1 MEKVWALRAGG
12 AEHTIARMEIEECV
26 HAHRMM
32 IAVSTYCAARS
43 SRRRFPVQEPLLA
56 LDPQVAYLYSLRVVR
71 GRFKEGER
79 SISKSPEWAV
89 RYARFVLKGRFKMAE
104 KAIAGSP
111 RWAYEYA
118 DKVMH
123 GRLPRAMH
131 LKMAS
136 MPENRFARKYMEGD
150 LSKKSEKD

>member
-1 MEKVWALRAGG
+1 MDSDEWAS
-12 AEHTIARMEIEECV
+12 
-26 HAHRMM
+26 AHRMM
-32 IAVSTYCAARS
+32 LAVSTYCAARS
-43 SRRRFPVQEPLLA
+43 SRRRFFVQEPLLA

-71 GRFKEGER
+71 GRFREGER
-79 SISKSPEWAV
+79 AISKSPEWAV

-104 KAIAGSP
+104 KAISESP

-118 DKVMH
+118 EKVVR

-136 MPENRFARKYMEGD
+136 MLENRFARKYME
-150 LSKKSEKD
+150 SELCRRPDKG